1 MGTLVLVAWIVILGP
16 LGALL
21 LGGIAYSMFV
31 DNLVAGLI
39 CGFFFFLPLLL
50 TLAWGAVRLSE
61 IPRRKRAKRASLI
74 LTTRPINSAIESLDS

>member
-1 MGTLVLVAWIVILGP
+1 MLVAWIVILGP

-21 LGGIAYSMFV
+21 LGGIAYSMFA

-50 TLAWGAVRLSE
+50 TLAWGATSLSE
-61 IPRRKRAKRASLI
+61 VPRKSRTRRASLV
-74 LTTRPINSAIESLDS
+74 LKTRPIRSAIESLDS